1 VINKEFFTE
10 AAGFAHGELLFL
22 APASEQG
29 GLFIVTLLVV
39 IVALGGLDHTKGA
52 QVKDKAH
59 AGKDERGS

>member
-1 VINKEFFTE
+1 L
-10 AAGFAHGELLFL
+10 AHGELLFL